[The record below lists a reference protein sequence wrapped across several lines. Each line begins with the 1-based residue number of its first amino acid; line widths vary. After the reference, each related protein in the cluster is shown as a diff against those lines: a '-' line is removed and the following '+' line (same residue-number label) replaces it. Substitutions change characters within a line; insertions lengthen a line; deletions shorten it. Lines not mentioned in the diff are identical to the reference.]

1 MRVEV
6 VDLSIGQVLF
16 RLGIIGAFFLLFVL
30 MFIDLVAMHS
40 DSNRKN
46 GIVSSFPM
54 SILDRSHFTDDGLKH
69 RKSFIR
75 LWFICIALSV
85 VVWYAF

>member
-1 MRVEV
+1 MVKV
-6 VDLSIGQVLF
+6 VDLSIGQVIF
-16 RLGIIGAFFLLFVL
+16 RLGFIGAFFLLCVF
-30 MFIDLVAMHS
+30 MFIDLVSMHS

-46 GIVSSFPM
+46 GVVGSFPM

-75 LWFICIALSV
+75 LWVLSIV
-85 VVWYAF
+85 LSLVAWFVF